1 MRKPFRML
9 ISPSSQSLLKTS
21 AKDSDVTALSVNS
34 KLVERRRSFEAFT
47 IRISV
52 RSSAESINQ
61 VQEWVSAAVRTRL
74 VTFTNVHML
83 TEGYLSPGFRKIHSQ
98 MDLNCPDGMP
108 LVWLGRLH
116 GKQVTRVC
124 GPEFMQA
131 FCASASPGGI
141 RHFFYGGRNG
151 LAERLIAK
159 LRLQNPSLQ
168 VAGCY
173 APPFRAISPEEDA
186 LIVNR
191 INDSGA
197 DIVWVSLGCPKQEI
211 WIHEHRDK
219 LNAPVLI
226 AVGLAFD
233 VIAGDKARAP
243 EILRNCGLEWLYRLM
258 QEPAR
263 LGVRYLKSN
272 SVFFYMLFQS
282 MFSRPKTRYQ

>member
-1 MRKPFRML
+1 
-9 ISPSSQSLLKTS
+9 
-21 AKDSDVTALSVNS
+21 
-34 KLVERRRSFEAFT
+34 
-47 IRISV
+47 
-52 RSSAESINQ
+52 
-61 VQEWVSAAVRTRL
+61 
-74 VTFTNVHML
+74 
-83 TEGYLSPGFRKIHSQ
+83 
-98 MDLNCPDGMP
+98 MP

-272 SVFFYMLFQS
+272 SVFLYALPEYVLTAQNPISVKPVIPHEMSLCRLAYPMLHRLKSDTQRSLYSIAPDHSLSFAIS
-282 MFSRPKTRYQ
+282 Y